1 MIAKIALVIVRL
13 RVLVLSIG
21 QEMIVEIKKRKEV
34 LNMADNKKQY
44 REAIR
49 EEYMEAIKT
58 FLEREK
64 DEVLQVASNEF
75 AIPVVRADGEED
87 YLVLTF
93 KMPTGSRDG
102 DGYDGYAM
110 AQDYAFKCDE
120 KRKKA
125 EAAKAAKEKKIAR
138 DKAKREAKEKEKG
151 E

>member
-1 MIAKIALVIVRL
+1 
-13 RVLVLSIG
+13 
-21 QEMIVEIKKRKEV
+21 
-34 LNMADNKKQY
+34 MADNKKAL

-49 EEYMEAIKT
+49 EEYMEAIKI
-58 FLEREK
+58 FLKKEK

-87 YLVLTF
+87 YIVITF

-110 AQDYAFKCDE
+110 AQDYTFKCDE
-120 KRKKA
+120 KRKKE
-125 EAAKAAKEKKIAR
+125 EAKRIEKEKKMAR
-138 DKAKREAKEKEKG
+138 DKKKREEKKG

>member
-1 MIAKIALVIVRL
+1 
-13 RVLVLSIG
+13 
-21 QEMIVEIKKRKEV
+21 
-34 LNMADNKKQY
+34 MADNKKVL

-49 EEYMEAIKT
+49 AEYMDKIRQY
-58 FLEREK
+58 LESVK
-64 DEVLQVASNEF
+64 DDVLQVGSNEF

-120 KRKKA
+120 KRKKE
-125 EAAKAAKEKKIAR
+125 EAKRIEKEKKMAR
-138 DKAKREAKEKEKG
+138 DKKKREEKKG